1 MKVTEIDMGWNAI
14 VKELKK
20 LDNKSIEVGIF
31 EDAGEYTKGK
41 TPISVAAVANIQE
54 YGATLKRNDK
64 VIGNIPPR
72 PFMRPSLEGAKLN
85 ELMKLQE
92 TLISQLESKTPLSF
106 SKVLKQ
112 VGEKQEKVIKK
123 LIEDK
128 STPPNATSTIKA
140 KGFNDPLIHTK
151 KMLNAVKWKRKK

>member
-1 MKVTEIDMGWNAI
+1 MKIVETDMGWNAI

-20 LDNKSIEVGIF
+20 LHNKSIEVGIF
-31 EDAGEYTKGK
+31 EDAGEYTKSGK
-41 TPISVAAVANIQE
+41 SISVASVANIQE

-64 VIGNIPPR
+64 VIGSIPPR
-72 PFMRPSLEGAKLN
+72 PFMRPSLEGGKLN
-85 ELMKLQE
+85 DLMKLQE
-92 TLISQLESKTPLSF
+92 ILIGQLESRTPLSY

-151 KMLNAVKWKRKK
+151 KMLESVKWKRKK